1 MPDLTEN
8 DRKPRARP
16 GPDAI
21 TEEVAEAPPVRR
33 RRVESHRA
41 VLDAAQA
48 LLREVG
54 YSKVT
59 IDQICARAGVSKATV
74 YRWWPNKAAVFMEL
88 YLELSK
94 SEARLPADTGSLEG
108 DLREQVRR
116 AFRLF
121 RKTVAGQ
128 ALAGFVA
135 DAQSHPQTARMLH
148 GSFAD
153 DRRALNLGM
162 LERARV
168 RGELSPDIALEVA
181 AEIITGAVYYQVL
194 VRHRQVSD
202 ADADQ
207 IVDAILNGFKAR

>member
-1 MPDLTEN
+1 MTGKDANT
-8 DRKPRARP
+8 RTAR
-16 GPDAI
+16 
-21 TEEVAEAPPVRR
+21 TPVTSTAVEDDMIATRPARR
-33 RRVESHRA
+33 RRAESHRA

-48 LLREVG
+48 LLHEVG
-54 YSKVT
+54 YSKIT
-59 IDQICARAGVSKATV
+59 IDQISARAGVSKATV

-88 YLELSK
+88 YLELTRL
-94 SEARLPADTGSLEG
+94 EAKLPTDTGSLEG
-108 DLREQVRR
+108 DLREQIRR

-135 DAQSHPQTARMLH
+135 DAQVHTQTARALR
-148 GSFAD
+148 GAFAD

-162 LERARV
+162 LERARE
-168 RGELSPDIALEVA
+168 RGELSAEISLEVA

-202 ADADQ
+202 ADADR
-207 IVDAILNGFKAR
+207 IVDVILNGLKVR